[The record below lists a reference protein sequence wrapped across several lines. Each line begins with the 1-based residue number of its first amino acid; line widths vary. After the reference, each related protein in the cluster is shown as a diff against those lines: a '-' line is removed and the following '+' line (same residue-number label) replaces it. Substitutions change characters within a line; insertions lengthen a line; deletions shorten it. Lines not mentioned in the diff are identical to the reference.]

1 MKVKVSL
8 KSSDIEKA
16 KAGLRKLD
24 DIIVKEYAK
33 EWNRIKAGDSNGQQK
48 KPRCN
53 NEGYADPTAYEA
65 LQPIIEADTALENK
79 VNFLIKVLKFIS
91 SEAGFDILNRI
102 ELQDKHSGRVFK

>member
-1 MKVKVSL
+1 MKIKI

-48 KPRCN
+48 KS
-53 NEGYADPTAYEA
+53 T
-65 LQPIIEADTALENK
+65 L
-79 VNFLIKVLKFIS
+79 
-91 SEAGFDILNRI
+91 
-102 ELQDKHSGRVFK
+102 

>member
-16 KAGLRKLD
+16 KAGLRKVD

-48 KPRCN
+48 KS
-53 NEGYADPTAYEA
+53 T
-65 LQPIIEADTALENK
+65 L
-79 VNFLIKVLKFIS
+79 
-91 SEAGFDILNRI
+91 
-102 ELQDKHSGRVFK
+102 